1 MTVNHIHRL
10 NLSATPFH
18 NRRLFWLGLTVAF
31 GLLCGVTG
39 WLAQRYRQLAGDE
52 QRYVDL
58 RNASRTMLEREQAQL
73 NKVQKQS
80 AETGRQPT
88 PEQARAM
95 REALY
100 LLERRQLSWSR
111 LMLQMEQQLP
121 SNIRILQ
128 IAFTD
133 KDDERLGAGGRADQ
147 DKNQDKNFDA
157 PLPVSQDIPFTVTV
171 RAPTPE
177 AVTDFI
183 RACDRQGTFYFNPD
197 TQSIPSDTR
206 TATDKKEVEFMLRG
220 RYRPGS
226 PALTPDTPPP
236 LEVKR

>member
-31 GLLCGVTG
+31 GLLFAVTG
-39 WLAQRYRQLAGDE
+39 WLTQRYRQLAGDE

-58 RNASRTMLEREQAQL
+58 RNASRTTLEREQAQL

-128 IAFTD
+128 IAFTS
-133 KDDERLGAGGRADQ
+133 KDDERLEAGGRA
-147 DKNQDKNFDA
+147 NQDKNFDA

-183 RACDRQGTFYFNPD
+183 RACDRQGTFYFDPN
-197 TQSIPSDTR
+197 TQSIPSDAR
-206 TATDKKEVEFMLRG
+206 TATDKKEVEFILRG

-226 PALTPDTPPP
+226 PGPTVDTPPP
-236 LEVKR
+236 LEIKR